1 MNNVLFLY
9 LSLFSYFCVA
19 SLCYQMIY
27 VNLFDEN
34 QKNDLENI
42 SCYWQYF
49 CHDNFHFCQY
59 GCSLTKKLKKG
70 YNLLN
75 TNPLQENCFVNI
87 ECDDYDIYFDTEDP
101 RYIFFFSNTFFRIT
115 SDSTLYANLYKGN
128 ENERKGS
135 KSQIGKAQSSL
146 KKDDY
151 NKWNTKKKK
160 KYTNDKIINKL
171 KNFISQRFRKGLIKL
186 LIFFII
192 VYLIFL
198 YLFIYT
204 YLQRKRCE

>member
-27 VNLFDEN
+27 VNFFDEN
-34 QKNDLENI
+34 KKNDLENI

-49 CHDNFHFCQY
+49 CHGNFHFCQY
-59 GCSLTKKLKKG
+59 GCSLKKKLKKG

-75 TNPLQENCFVNI
+75 TNSLQENCFINI
-87 ECDDYDIYFDTEDP
+87 ECDDYDIYFDSEDP
-101 RYIFFFSNTFFRIT
+101 AYIFFFSNTYFRIT
-115 SDSTLYANLYKGN
+115 SDSTLYVNLYKGN
-128 ENERKGS
+128 QNKRNGPNK
-135 KSQIGKAQSSL
+135 QTGKTQSSV

-151 NKWNTKKKK
+151 HKWNTKKKK
-160 KYTNDKIINKL
+160 KYTNVKIINKL
-171 KNFISQRFRKGLIKL
+171 KNFVSQRFKKELIKL

-192 VYLIFL
+192 IYLIFL
-198 YLFIYT
+198 LLFIYT